1 MRIWARNA
9 FGLFCIG
16 TFLRMK
22 VRYTMGRY
30 SRDDYFNITNASCLL
45 VAEALGL
52 VIDESKRSNAKAV
65 HIKDSGGLYIFPEK
79 NNWYRHS
86 DGAKGFPADLVADTL
101 GCSRDDALDFIANR
115 VLHGVY
121 LVQPETFVRKNL
133 NRAAKSNSE
142 FVVPPHDIKP
152 SRVCAYLIRTRGIDK
167 NIVFSLI
174 EQQLIAEDNAHHNCL
189 FFGTD
194 EKGVIQSCAF
204 RGTSSFVQFRGEA
217 AGGDKTCPFAVR
229 GTNDVLRIFESP
241 IDALS
246 HATFQTLLGKNWK
259 AEHRLSL
266 NGCENYMA
274 AYKYLCNHPEIN
286 HVYIGLDNDKA
297 GREAAIHLISK
308 IQNDFPDRQL
318 KLRIISPITKDWNE
332 DLQHYRR
339 LNIPL
344 LDFLKMTAE
353 EIDEAE
359 SEMEQQA
366 NEMQM

>member
-1 MRIWARNA
+1 
-9 FGLFCIG
+9 
-16 TFLRMK
+16 
-22 VRYTMGRY
+22 MGRY
-30 SRDDYFNITNASCLL
+30 TRDDYFKITNASCLL

-52 VIDESKRSNAKAV
+52 VIDESRRSNAKAV

-86 DGAKGFPADLVADTL
+86 DGAKGFPTDLVSDTL

-121 LVQPETFVRKNL
+121 LSQREPIVRRVL
-133 NRAAKSNSE
+133 NRTAKTSAE

-152 SRVCAYLIRTRGIDK
+152 SRVCAYLIKTRGIDK

-189 FFGTD
+189 FFGTGED
-194 EKGVIQSCAF
+194 GVIRSCAF
-204 RGTSSFVQFRGEA
+204 RGTSSYVQFRGEA
-217 AGGDKTCPFAVR
+217 AGGDKSCPFAVR
-229 GTNDVLRIFESP
+229 GKNDVLRIFESP

-246 HATFQTLLGKNWK
+246 HATFQTLLGKDWK
-259 AEHRLSL
+259 ADHRLSL

-286 HVYIGLDNDKA
+286 RVYIGLDNDSA
-297 GREAAIHLISK
+297 GREAANHLFSK
-308 IQNDFPDRQL
+308 IKEDFPERQL
-318 KLRIISPITKDWNE
+318 TLRAISPITKDWNE

-339 LNIPL
+339 LNITL
-344 LDFLKMTAE
+344 NDFLKMTAE
-353 EIDEAE
+353 EISEAE
-359 SEMEQQA
+359 SEMEQRE